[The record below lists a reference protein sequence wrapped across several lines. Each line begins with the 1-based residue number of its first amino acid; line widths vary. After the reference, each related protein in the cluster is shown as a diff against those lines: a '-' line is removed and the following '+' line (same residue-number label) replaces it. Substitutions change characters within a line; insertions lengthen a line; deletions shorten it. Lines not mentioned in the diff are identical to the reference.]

1 MGINPLLSKHIKTL
15 EEKDMLTSILE
26 KNKVALIHGESGSG
40 KTVFAIKHLNDNKIT
55 YKIKFILRANWVLYL
70 VVPGKDLTKY
80 STELKNGG
88 GF

>member
-40 KTVFAIKHLNDNKIT
+40 KTVFAIKHLPGGWRAAKMAASPV
-55 YKIKFILRANWVLYL
+55 FIMLPL
-70 VVPGKDLTKY
+70 VA
-80 STELKNGG
+80 
-88 GF
+88 